1 MTSDAFDAVADPDNS
16 APPVSFSDDL
26 ELAGAYPID
35 ALVDRL
41 RRGGRVGARG
51 VVGGLPGCLIAQ
63 VARRLGQRTVVIT
76 PDVSSAR
83 ALAGDLAV
91 FGGTAGGREVLRV
104 PSPDTSPYGD
114 ISPDRGVTLQR
125 LSAIFGLHL
134 DLGGDYVVL
143 SVEAL
148 SRRTAPAEVLLDLSD
163 SITIGMMEVTN
174 ARLRGLLADG
184 GYTPVSLVEDPGTFA
199 VRGDIIDIW
208 SPFDDRPVRIERWG
222 DEVTSIREFD
232 PQSQRTTRDMEEIY
246 IFPVREEL
254 MTEATLACA
263 REKLRAAA
271 DICQVPSKRVSR
283 VLSDMEDGVHF
294 LGIEGLLPAF
304 YPELGHTSD
313 LLPNDALTVVVDP
326 EGCNQVLEDLWRSRA
341 DEYQRRVDAH
351 ELAFPPEAHYA
362 SREQIQA
369 WLSGRPRLLQLERV
383 AVSQLAQEETLR
395 FAVRPNT
402 DVMRV
407 RKEKQ
412 GAEGTV
418 KAVTELIQSW
428 GELYGRVVFVCGSA
442 GESERLAQL
451 LDGYGVPVGRLAMP
465 LDADKVEPPPASL
478 FIARGE
484 LSAGFRT
491 PALGL
496 AVVAGHEI
504 FGRRAGSRNEP
515 ARTFAETASIASFRE
530 LKAGD
535 LVVHTDFG
543 IGRYGGLF
551 KMDVGGVPGDFLLLE
566 YAGRDKVYLP
576 VYKLDRVQKYIGG
589 EKTKRLDKL
598 GGTGWERTKERV
610 KSRLKE
616 LAIDLIELY
625 ARRQAHP
632 GKVFPKP
639 DAYFQE
645 FEAAFPFEPTPD
657 QEKAIDAIVGD
668 LTQAKVT
675 DRLICGDVGFGKTE
689 VAMRAAFLAVLGG
702 SQVGVLVPTTVLCE
716 QHLTSFR
723 RRFDG
728 YPVRV
733 EALNR
738 FRTSEQVKAIISD
751 AADGKVDILIGTHR
765 LLSKDVKFRNLGLLI
780 VDEEQR
786 FGVGHKE
793 KLKEFKTQV
802 DCVTMSAT
810 PIPRTL
816 QMSLMG
822 LRDLSIIATP
832 PPGRLAVRTHIARFS
847 ETVIRDAVLREIQRG
862 GQVYFVHNRVETI
875 EEMAAKLREWV
886 PEARVGVGHGQMKEG
901 ALEKVMLGFVKRD
914 FNVLL
919 STTIIESG
927 LDISNANTML
937 IDRADT
943 FGLSQLYQLRGRIGR
958 SKQRAYCYLLVRST
972 ERLSDVARERLDVI
986 ERFSELGSGFHVA
999 SYDLEIRG
1007 AGNLLGPEQSG
1018 SVAMVG
1024 LDLYSELLGEAIAEV
1039 RGEEVVEEIEP
1050 EVNVPVPAFLPEHY
1064 IQDISLR
1071 LLFYKRLNLAR
1082 SEDELFEIYSELSDR
1097 FGPPPSE
1104 VEALRD
1110 VIGVK
1115 LMLHRLRATRIDVG
1129 PGSVHL
1135 QLSDRPNIE
1144 PDQAIGLM
1152 QAARGRY
1159 ILTPEMKLVRR
1170 LHPTEAQDGL
1180 KAARM
1185 VCREVLDAAGL

>member
-1 MTSDAFDAVADPDNS
+1 MDPLDDAPHAEPT
-16 APPVSFSDDL
+16 PVFSDDI
-26 ELAGAYPID
+26 ELAGAYPVD
-35 ALVDRL
+35 ELVERL
-41 RRGGRVGARG
+41 RQGGVVAARG
-51 VVGGLPGCLIAQ
+51 VEGALRGALTAQ
-63 VARRLGQRTVVIT
+63 VASR
-76 PDVSSAR
+76 
-83 ALAGDLAV
+83 LAGVRTIVVTADAAGARTLADDLRV
-91 FGGTAGGREVLRV
+91 FAGSAGGREVLRV
-104 PSPDTSPYGD
+104 PAPDTSPYGD

-125 LSAIFGLHL
+125 LSAIFGLQL
-134 DLGGDYVVL
+134 GLGGQFVVL

-148 SRRTAPAEVLLDLSD
+148 ARRTAPAETLLDLSD
-163 SITIGMMEVTN
+163 SVTVGMTGVTN

-199 VRGDIIDIW
+199 VRGDIVDLW
-208 SPFDDRPVRIERWG
+208 SPFDDAPVRIERWG
-222 DEVTSIREFD
+222 DEVTGIRRFD
-232 PQSQRTTRDMEEIY
+232 PQSQRTTDEVEEIY
-246 IFPVREEL
+246 VFPVREEL
-254 MTEATLACA
+254 LTESTFACA
-263 REKLRAAA
+263 REKLRGAA
-271 DICQVPSKRVSR
+271 DICHVPSKRVSR
-283 VLSDMEDGVHF
+283 VLADIEAGVHF

-304 YPELGHTSD
+304 YPALGTVTS
-313 LLPNDALTVVVDP
+313 LLPDNALTVIVDP
-326 EGCNQVLEDLWRSRA
+326 EACTVRLADLWRSRSE
-341 DEYQRRVDAH
+341 EYARRLEAH
-351 ELAFPPEAHYA
+351 ELAFPPVEHYQTP
-362 SREQIQA
+362 EEVGA
-369 WLSGRPRLLQLERV
+369 WLAARPSILEFQ
-383 AVSQLAQEETLR
+383 AIGPSDLDPAHPPIR

-402 DVMRV
+402 DIARL
-407 RKEKQ
+407 RKERQ

-418 KAVTELIQSW
+418 KAVSELIRQW
-428 GELYGRVVFVCGSA
+428 GDLYGRVAFVCGSA
-442 GESERLAQL
+442 GDADRLAQL
-451 LDGYGVPVGRLAMP
+451 LDGYGVSSEKATTP
-465 LDADKVEPPPASL
+465 LDVDAVQPPPATIS
-478 FIARGE
+478 IVRGE
-484 LSAGFRT
+484 LSSGFRT

-496 AVVAGHEI
+496 ALIAGHEV

-515 ARTFAETASIASFRE
+515 ARSFADTASIASFRE
-530 LKAGD
+530 LQTGD
-535 LVVHTDFG
+535 LIVHTDFG

-551 KMDVGGVPGDFLLLE
+551 KMDVGGVAGDFLLLE

-576 VYKLDRVQKYIGG
+576 VYKLDRVQKYVGG
-589 EKTKRLDKL
+589 EKLKRLDKL
-598 GGTGWERTKERV
+598 GGTAWERTKERV

-625 ARRQAHP
+625 ARRQAHA
-632 GKVFPKP
+632 GKAFPKP
-639 DAYFQE
+639 DAYFHE
-645 FEAAFPFEPTPD
+645 FEAAFPYEATPD
-657 QEKAIDAIVGD
+657 QDKAIDAIVED
-668 LTQAKVT
+668 LTRPKVT

-702 SQVGVLVPTTVLCE
+702 VQVGVLVPTTVLCE
-716 QHLTSFR
+716 QHLASFR
-723 RRFDG
+723 DRFQG

-738 FRTSEQVKAIISD
+738 FRTGEAVKQILAETKT
-751 AADGKVDILIGTHR
+751 GMVDILIGTHR

-802 DCVTMSAT
+802 DCITMSAT

-822 LRDLSIIATP
+822 IRDLSIIATP

-847 ETVIRDAVLREIQRG
+847 QTVIRDAVLREIQRG
-862 GQVYFVHNRVETI
+862 GQVYFVHNRVDTI

-901 ALEKVMLGFVKRD
+901 ALEKVMLGFVKRK

-958 SKQRAYCYLLVRST
+958 SRQRAYCYLLVRST

-1039 RGEEVVEEIEP
+1039 RGEEVVQDIEP
-1050 EVNVPVPAFLPEHY
+1050 EVNVPVPAFLPSHY
-1064 IQDISLR
+1064 IEDISLR

-1082 SEDELFEIYSELSDR
+1082 SDAELFEIYSEISDR
-1097 FGPPPSE
+1097 FGAPPSE

-1110 VIGVK
+1110 VIGIK
-1115 LMLHRLRATRIDVG
+1115 LLLHRLRCVRIDVG
-1129 PGSVHL
+1129 PGTVHL
-1135 QLSDRPNIE
+1135 QLSDRPNLE
-1144 PDQAIGLM
+1144 PQQAIDLM
-1152 QAARGRY
+1152 QASRGRY
-1159 ILTPEMKLVRR
+1159 VLTPEMKLIRR
-1170 LHPTEAQDGL
+1170 LSPTEAQDGL
-1180 KAARM
+1180 KAARL
-1185 VCREVLDAAGL
+1185 VCREVLDAAGLS